1 MIADNDIGCPIPDT
15 PESVVADYNWLVSSV
30 RFGRILS
37 VAYASLFSISASMQ
51 PDDTTMTAIDHVHT
65 LLEEW
70 RLSIPI
76 DFRPK
81 EPLQRRRLMDGA
93 SKEIA
98 LRTHYYYYHVIIALE
113 RLTLHVSRDITRS
126 ENAMR
131 TLLNTAREI
140 INLTR
145 YIDVEP
151 YTPVLYVFRIQ
162 MRRD

>member
-1 MIADNDIGCPIPDT
+1 MIADYDIGCPIPNT
-15 PESVVADYNWLVSSV
+15 PESVLGEYNWLVSSV
-30 RFGRILS
+30 RFGRILA
-37 VAYASLFSISASMQ
+37 VAYASLFSISASTQ
-51 PDDTTMTAIDHVHT
+51 PDDTILEAVDHVHT

-70 RLSIPI
+70 RLSIPL

-81 EPLQRRRLMDGA
+81 EPLQRRRLIDGA

-113 RLTLHVSRDITRS
+113 RLTLHVSRDIARS
-126 ENAMR
+126 ENSMR
-131 TLLNTAREI
+131 ALLNTAREV

-151 YTPVLYVFRIQ
+151 YTPVLYAHPWDSRT
-162 MRRD
+162 

>member
-1 MIADNDIGCPIPDT
+1 MIADHDIGCPIPDT
-15 PESVVADYNWLVSSV
+15 PDSVVADYNWLVSSV

-37 VAYASLFSISASMQ
+37 VTYASLFSISASNQ
-51 PDDTTMTAIDHVHT
+51 PDDTTMAAIDHVHT

-70 RLSIPI
+70 RLSIPA

-81 EPLQRRRLMDGA
+81 EPVQRRRLMDGA

-113 RLTLHVSRDITRS
+113 RLTLHVSRDIARS

-151 YTPVLYVFRIQ
+151 YTPVLYVPWP
-162 MRRD
+162 D